1 LAQEIGSIIGPYWH
15 VHLLPSC
22 PCKRSY
28 ACAASLQLKMMCLP
42 RASVALAAA
51 VWCRQFLPLESFAVG
66 QETAVA
72 VESSGTTQLLGS
84 ACEEDAAEAICLGAD
99 SEHVMLPPAL
109 PAGIVGFWSF
119 DDSLPLDASGNNMHG
134 LASVHAGPAFA
145 GQGSSAHFFK
155 SNFMV
160 VAHQPKMA
168 LKDFSYTFWVHLLDD
183 TSGNHQGLRVCPL
196 LRKGGAANALQD
208 GQAPLP
214 PAPAILLD
222 RQTRHLRI
230 EVATS
235 GGPPGDMV
243 ELGTEAF
250 ESNALLAR
258 GRWFHIAL
266 VRLNGQ
272 RRTRLYVNG
281 ILDASQSSKGYTAPN
296 SGPLYVGG
304 DAGVRDQ
311 CNVPMYIDELK
322 VYSRALDHDEIQA
335 EAAPS
340 LAGVEPS
347 FLRLACVEC
356 PLVIAQKNCPDKYH
370 ICNSLELHMGGYQVA
385 RTLGY
390 LQKGTHVW
398 SHATAHN
405 SKGKEN
411 VIKQPPGGG
420 FSSTP
425 RPSGATG
432 SNPVLGLGLCCADA
446 A

>member
-1 LAQEIGSIIGPYWH
+1 
-15 VHLLPSC
+15 
-22 PCKRSY
+22 
-28 ACAASLQLKMMCLP
+28 MCLP
-42 RASVALAAA
+42 RAGVALVVA
-51 VWCRQFLPLESFAVG
+51 VWCRQILPLESFAVA
-66 QETAVA
+66 QKSSVA
-72 VESSGTTQLLGS
+72 AENSVTSELLGN
-84 ACEEDAAEAICLGAD
+84 ACEEEAAGAVCFG
-99 SEHVMLPPAL
+99 EEGEQVMLPPAL
-109 PAGIVGFWSF
+109 PAGIVGYWSF
-119 DDSLPLDASGNNMHG
+119 DESLPVDASGNNYHG
-134 LASVHAGPAFA
+134 LASVQAGPAFA
-145 GQGSSAHFFK
+145 GQGSSAHFSK
-155 SNFMV
+155 ANFMV
-160 VAHQPKMA
+160 VPHKPKMA

-183 TSGNHQGLRVCPL
+183 ATHQGLRVCPL
-196 LRKGGAANALQD
+196 LRKGGAANAQQD

-250 ESNALLAR
+250 ESNARLAR

-266 VRLNGQ
+266 VRINGQ

-281 ILDASQSSKGYTAPN
+281 ILDASQSSKGFTAPN

-304 DAGVRDQ
+304 DAGVRDK

-322 VYSRALDHDEIQA
+322 VYSRALGHDEIQA

-347 FLRLACVEC
+347 FLRLACAEC
-356 PLVIAQKNCPDKYH
+356 PLAIAQQNCPDKYH

-405 SKGKEN
+405 SKGKESK
-411 VIKQPPGGG
+411 IKQPPGGG

-425 RPSGATG
+425 RPTGAAG
-432 SNPVLGLGLCCADA
+432 SKPTLGLGLCCADA